1 MKTPLVILLV
11 SLAISLQAQMDAIHG
26 SAGHFRFGYAN
37 HNLSA
42 MNNWLPANYPD
53 LRNDFITVGGTGYVI
68 MNRVIL
74 GGEGFGSTGTT
85 VSRDTLSASPTIGR
99 GMLNVGYV
107 VYDYKNFLLY
117 PLFGFGGGAT
127 TIRFRENAG
136 FGNIVNRVKET
147 DFSFTNSNLMLS
159 ISVGADSYFISES
172 RKHGFSLGLRAGY
185 IYALQNATWRR
196 NSTEI
201 SGPNMSTSGFYFTIG
216 IGGGRLSRKQTNL

>member
-1 MKTPLVILLV
+1 MKTLLFV
-11 SLAISLQAQMDAIHG
+11 LLISLSVSVQSQMDALRG
-26 SAGHFRFGYAN
+26 GAGHFRFGYAN

-42 MNNWLPANYPD
+42 MNSWLPENYPE

-85 VSRDTLSASPTIGR
+85 VSRDTLSASPSIGR

-107 VYDYKNFLLY
+107 IYDYKNFLLY
-117 PLFGFGGGAT
+117 PLFGFGGGGT

-136 FGNIVNRVKET
+136 FGNLVNRVKET
-147 DFSFTNSNLMLS
+147 DVSFTNSNLMLS
-159 ISVGADSYFISES
+159 ISIGADSYFLSEN

-185 IYALQNATWRR
+185 IYAMQNTTWRR
-196 NSTEI
+196 NHTEI
-201 SGPNMSTSGFYFTIG
+201 AGPNMNTSGFYLTVG
-216 IGGGRLSRKQTNL
+216 IGGGRLSRK